1 MTKRE
6 KRNEIKQY
14 IAEVL
19 ELKGDDLTNFNAE
32 KIRYKFRRWDSFYT
46 KTATELKFS
55 QINKLTVAFVIL
67 NEILK
72 RHKLSQVGD
81 VELLKNYF
89 AKFAICSEFM
99 HIYLGVKYHFDK
111 KFGIT

>member
-6 KRNEIKQY
+6 KHNEIKQY

-32 KIRYKFRRWDSFYT
+32 KIRYKFRGDSFYT